1 MKQNRFL
8 EMFLDTG
15 KSFSGLNT

>member
-1 MKQNRFL
+1 
-8 EMFLDTG
+8 MFPNTG

>member
-1 MKQNRFL
+1 
-8 EMFLDTG
+8 MFPDTG

>member
-1 MKQNRFL
+1 
-8 EMFLDTG
+8 MFPDVG

>member
-1 MKQNRFL
+1 
-8 EMFLDTG
+8 MFLDTG

>member
-1 MKQNRFL
+1 
-8 EMFLDTG
+8 MFPETG

>member
-1 MKQNRFL
+1 
-8 EMFLDTG
+8 MFRDTG